1 MKETAKSFTDGIMD
15 AIYLYWNKFL
25 FALPRLVMA
34 IIVFLLVVYIAS
46 LVARLIK
53 KKFSGE
59 NNDPLFVRFL
69 GKSVRVTIIIC
80 GVILAMQ
87 TLGLS
92 GIAGGLLAGAG
103 ISAFIFGFAFKD
115 IAENFLGGVILA
127 FNRPFNLNDTIVIR
141 EFSGHV
147 QALNFRTT
155 HIKTFDEGDVF
166 IPNSIVVKEP
176 LTNLTRDG
184 KIRINFVVGIAY
196 EDNIAQA
203 IQTIDTILE
212 QIEEIKKDIKPFTIV
227 EELSVSTVNLKVFF
241 WADTFDYRKGVLQI
255 KSDVITQ
262 VKEALVNKGFTLPA
276 DIQEIKMYDKNE
288 PLPINILNLNK
299 LKTETSNLNP

>member
-1 MKETAKSFTDGIMD
+1 MKETAKSFTAGLMESI
-15 AIYLYWNKFL
+15 ALYWNKFL
-25 FALPRLVMA
+25 FSLPRLVMA
-34 IIVFLLVVYIAS
+34 IIVFVIVIYIAS
-46 LVARLIK
+46 LVANLLK
-53 KKFSGE
+53 KKFSAE
-59 NNDPLFVRFL
+59 KNDPLFVRFL
-69 GKSVRVTIIIC
+69 SKTVRVVIII
-80 GVILAMQ
+80 GGLILAMQ

-147 QALNFRTT
+147 KALNFRTT

-184 KIRINFVVGIAY
+184 KIRLNFVVGIAY
-196 EDNIAQA
+196 EDDITQA
-203 IQTIDTILE
+203 IYTIEKVLG
-212 QIEEIKKDIKPFTIV
+212 QIEEIKKDHQPFVIV

-241 WADTFDYRKGVLQI
+241 WADTLDYKKAVLII
-255 KSDVITQ
+255 KSDVISR
-262 VKEALVNKGFTLPA
+262 VKEALVEKGFTLPA
-276 DIQEIKMYDKNE
+276 DIQEIKMYDKKE
-288 PLPINILNLNK
+288 PLPITILNLK
-299 LKTETSNLNP
+299 

>member
-1 MKETAKSFTDGIMD
+1 MKETAKSFTDGLMESI
-15 AIYLYWNKFL
+15 ALYWNKFL
-25 FALPRLVMA
+25 FALPRLVLA
-34 IIVFLLVVYIAS
+34 IIVFVIVIYIAS
-46 LVARLIK
+46 LVANLLK
-53 KKFSGE
+53 KKFSSE
-59 NNDPLFVRFL
+59 ENDPLFVRFL
-69 GKSVRVTIIIC
+69 SKTVRVVIII
-80 GVILAMQ
+80 GGLILAMQ

-147 QALNFRTT
+147 KALNFRTT

-184 KIRINFVVGIAY
+184 KIRLNFVVGIAY
-196 EDNIAQA
+196 EDDITQA
-203 IQTIDTILE
+203 IYTIENVLE
-212 QIEEIKKDIKPFTIV
+212 QTEEIKKDLQPFVIV

-241 WADTFDYRKGVLQI
+241 WADTFDYKKAVLII
-255 KSDVITQ
+255 KSDVISR
-262 VKEALVNKGFTLPA
+262 VKEALVEKGFSLPA
-276 DIQEIKMYDKNE
+276 DIQEIKMYDKKE
-288 PLPINILNLNK
+288 PLPITILNRK
-299 LKTETSNLNP
+299 